1 MFFTTCS
8 TIGLRRPL
16 DVAQENTF
24 SNQFNIQQWNHKISN
39 RTVMLL
45 KKTAFQLYLVTT
57 VLTSQDLLYIN
68 ILYIHNCWIYQ
79 LLRIHIY
86 CSSLLHLVLQNCSVS
101 WTSSFTKST
110 TLQSTEYLP
119 IDCSNTNRFHSGWI
133 QGWQHARYRIRNTD
147 FSKYIY
153 LNIC

>member
-1 MFFTTCS
+1 MTR
-8 TIGLRRPL
+8 IGS
-16 DVAQENTF
+16 DAIT
-24 SNQFNIQQWNHKISN
+24 
-39 RTVMLL
+39 
-45 KKTAFQLYLVTT
+45 
-57 VLTSQDLLYIN
+57 
-68 ILYIHNCWIYQ
+68 CWIYQ

-101 WTSSFTKST
+101 WTSSSTKST

-119 IDCSNTNRFHSGWI
+119 IDYSNTKGFHSGWI

-153 LNIC
+153 LNIYMLTKESLSLLMAKVCAIVTLEIMHLLVPRRHWGSDIIIEPKYYNYKQA